1 MPGFGRLAQPDARD
15 ADFPMRALL
24 EAAPPPARTSRSWW
38 ANGWWGDQGST
49 SMCVAYAWTH
59 WLEDGPTTQKG
70 PAPVVQP
77 PALYHQAQLVD
88 EWPGEGYDGTS
99 VRAGAKV
106 LQSQGLI
113 SSYHWAATL
122 DDIVNAVLTVGPVVM
137 GTNWYSG
144 MMAPDETGLIVP
156 SGPVIGG
163 HAYVIDG
170 VNIKT
175 RLARVKNSWGR
186 HWGRKGFAYLD
197 LASVAKLLAEDGEAC
212 LAVEVT
218 KG

>member
-15 ADFPMRALL
+15 ASFPMRALL
-24 EAAPPPARTSRSWW
+24 EAAPTTRTSRAWY
-38 ANGWWGDQGST
+38 ANGWWGDQGPT

-59 WLEDGPTTQKG
+59 WLEDGPVSQKG
-70 PAPVVQP
+70 VPPVVYP
-77 PALYHQAQLVD
+77 VALYREAQLVD

-106 LQSQGLI
+106 LQSQGFI
-113 SSYHWAATL
+113 SSYHWAASL
-122 DDIVNAVLTVGPVVM
+122 DDIVNAVLTLGPVVM

-144 MMAPDETGLIVP
+144 MMTPDAKGLIR
-156 SGPVIGG
+156 PVGSIVGG
-163 HAYVIDG
+163 HAWVIDG
-170 VNIKT
+170 INTKT

-186 HWGRKGFAYLD
+186 GWGKRGFAYLD
-197 LASVAKLLAEDGEAC
+197 FAAVAQLLAEDGEAC
-212 LAVEVT
+212 LAIEVI